1 MKLKHGMKRSKK
13 VFPMLYQRNQIG
25 HFMVK
30 MAILLK
36 NQILEKIKEKSLT
49 DKELLKILAKEGNE
63 IPTND
68 FNKTLLDLE
77 IMGLITVSWLTKDTR
92 SIEFVKIKEDEDEYD
107 KQIKETE
114 ENNYEASFPNAD

>member
-1 MKLKHGMKRSKK
+1 
-13 VFPMLYQRNQIG
+13 MLYQRNQIG

>member
-1 MKLKHGMKRSKK
+1 
-13 VFPMLYQRNQIG
+13 MLYQRNQIG

-77 IMGLITVSWLTKDTR
+77 IMGLITVSWCTKDTR
-92 SIEFVKIKEDEDEYD
+92 SIEIIKIKEDEDEYD

>member
-1 MKLKHGMKRSKK
+1 
-13 VFPMLYQRNQIG
+13 
-25 HFMVK
+25 MVK

-92 SIEFVKIKEDEDEYD
+92 SIEFIKIKEDEDEYD

>member
-1 MKLKHGMKRSKK
+1 
-13 VFPMLYQRNQIG
+13 MLYQRNQIG

-92 SIEFVKIKEDEDEYD
+92 SIEFIKIKEDEDEYD

>member
-1 MKLKHGMKRSKK
+1 
-13 VFPMLYQRNQIG
+13 MLYQRNQIG

-49 DKELLKILAKEGNE
+49 DKELLKKLAKEGNE

-92 SIEFVKIKEDEDEYD
+92 SIEFIKIKEDEDEYD

>member
-1 MKLKHGMKRSKK
+1 
-13 VFPMLYQRNQIG
+13 MLYQRNQIG

-30 MAILLK
+30 MTILLK

-49 DKELLKILAKEGNE
+49 DKELLKALTKDEIE
-63 IPTND
+63 IPLND

-77 IMGLITVSWLTKDTR
+77 IMGLITVSWLTKDTK
-92 SIEFVKIKEDEDEYD
+92 SIEFVTTKEKEDDYD

>member
-1 MKLKHGMKRSKK
+1 
-13 VFPMLYQRNQIG
+13 
-25 HFMVK
+25 MVK

-77 IMGLITVSWLTKDTR
+77 IMGLITVSWLTK
-92 SIEFVKIKEDEDEYD
+92 EV
-107 KQIKETE
+107 
-114 ENNYEASFPNAD
+114 